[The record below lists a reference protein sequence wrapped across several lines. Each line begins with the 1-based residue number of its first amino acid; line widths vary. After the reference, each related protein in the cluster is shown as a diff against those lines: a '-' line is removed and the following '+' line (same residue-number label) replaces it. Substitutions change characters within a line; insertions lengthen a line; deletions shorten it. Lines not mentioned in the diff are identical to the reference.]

1 VHKMFRF
8 FKNMLIIFFLLFL
21 QTEGARLTGLY
32 YLFPDFILLYLIL
45 NSRGRNR
52 IQWMFTGFSAGLVQD
67 LVAGSLVGT
76 WALAKT
82 LVCFISPELNIDDN
96 NESGSI
102 VKLIIPV
109 AVHSAVLFIV
119 NNMLLPASPMLFLEV
134 FLPIFLVNTSIV
146 FLIDIVVNLY
156 KIRQEAF

>member
-1 VHKMFRF
+1 
-8 FKNMLIIFFLLFL
+8 ML
-21 QTEGARLTGLY
+21 
-32 YLFPDFILLYLIL
+32 
-45 NSRGRNR
+45 
-52 IQWMFTGFSAGLVQD
+52 TGFSAGLVQD

-109 AVHSAVLFIV
+109 AVHFAVLFIV
-119 NNMLLPASPMLFLEV
+119 NNMLLPASSMLFLEV

-146 FLIDIVVNLY
+146 FLLDIVVNLY
-156 KIRQEAF
+156 KTRQEAF

>member
-1 VHKMFRF
+1 MFRF
-8 FKNMLIIFFLLFL
+8 LKSMLIIFFLLFL

-45 NSRGRNR
+45 NSRSRNR
-52 IQWMFTGFSAGLVQD
+52 IQWMLTGFSAGLVQD

-109 AVHSAVLFIV
+109 AVHFAVLFIV
-119 NNMLLPASPMLFLEV
+119 NNMLLPASSMLFLEV

-146 FLIDIVVNLY
+146 FLLDIVVNLY
-156 KIRQEAF
+156 KTRQEAF